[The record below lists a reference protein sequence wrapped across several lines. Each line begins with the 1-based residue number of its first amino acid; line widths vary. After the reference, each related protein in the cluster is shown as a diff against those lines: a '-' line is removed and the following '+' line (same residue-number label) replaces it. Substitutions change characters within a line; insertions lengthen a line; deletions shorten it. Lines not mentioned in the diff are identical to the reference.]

1 LSRKNNKVVISGSID
16 ADVVEALTK
25 HCEANPRLSR
35 SAVMTQALRQLLFP
49 EHQEERE
56 RVLTE
61 NLDRLWWH
69 QHNQADR
76 VNRELRTIEEM
87 LALFVRTFYNHTPQ
101 VPDNHRDAAATSGEK
116 RFSQFLEALAANLGP
131 GKSVLERMPEPAVVP
146 PDDDAAS
153 PTPVSQP
160 AGGNPDEME
169 FSDEDHD

>member
-1 LSRKNNKVVISGSID
+1 MSRKTNKVVISGSID

-76 VNRELRTIEEM
+76 MNRDLRTIEEM

-101 VPDNHRDAAATSGEK
+101 VPENQRDAAAVSGEK
-116 RFSQFLEALAANLGP
+116 RFSQFLEVLAANLGP
-131 GKSVLERMPEPAVVP
+131 GKSALERMPTPGIVPAP
-146 PDDDAAS
+146 GSNPETDPESPDS
-153 PTPVSQP
+153 SLPGVETT
-160 AGGNPDEME
+160 
-169 FSDEDHD
+169 DEDHN